1 MDVFNCKLCKL
12 PYDKNIRKAF
22 MLECGHSACSK
33 CINFYKDSGK
43 ETFECGV
50 CCNDTKATNFEN
62 KSLYSNINNQ
72 NANPIQQPSI
82 GEFEIMIR
90 KKNSPDKFSIIVRKE
105 MTVGQLKEKIKQ
117 QEGIDSSTYEL
128 SFKKPLTDINKTLE
142 SYGITRTVTIASI
155 APFDGGLIKKI
166 FVIFKVFK
174 K

>member
-90 KKNSPDKFSIIVRKE
+90 KKNSPDKFTIIVRKE

-128 SFKKPLTDINKTLE
+128 SFKKPLTDTNKTLE
-142 SYGITRTVTIASI
+142 SYGITRTVTITSI
-155 APFDGGLIKKI
+155 APFDGGLIKKNI
-166 FVIFKVFK
+166 CYF
-174 K
+174 